1 MIEIALS
8 PLQVRVHD
16 VKNYALGISDL
27 EKALARVAGQFV
39 PLAWARDK
47 ASLILEHEGNHTIE
61 FWADIVSYFS
71 KNLRIRC
78 LKRENL
84 ARVCSSP

>member
-1 MIEIALS
+1 MTEIALS

-16 VKNYALGISDL
+16 SKNRALGINDL
-27 EKALARVAGQFV
+27 ENVTAGVAGQFV

-47 ASLILEHEGNHTIE
+47 ASLSRNEGNHTIE

-84 ARVCSSP
+84 AQVSSLP